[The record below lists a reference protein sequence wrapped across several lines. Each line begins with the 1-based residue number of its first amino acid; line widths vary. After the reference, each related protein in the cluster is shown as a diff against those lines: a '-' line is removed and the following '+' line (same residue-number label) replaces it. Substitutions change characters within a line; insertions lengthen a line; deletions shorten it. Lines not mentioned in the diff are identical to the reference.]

1 MSVDLVIFQLEQQ
14 SEAVELNNSILI
26 EISKTAVAKWQEK
39 LKTRYGWFKTNNC
52 KNIIFD
58 VSIFCFHSNINVDLT
73 RVLTNSTW
81 DDLSLLETSLWSSTR
96 TLQTRSP
103 RST

>member
-26 EISKTAVAKWQEK
+26 EISKTAVVKWQEK

-58 VSIFCFHSNINVDLT
+58 VSIFVFIRILM
-73 RVLTNSTW
+73 LI
-81 DDLSLLETSLWSSTR
+81 
-96 TLQTRSP
+96 
-103 RST
+103 

>member
-26 EISKTAVAKWQEK
+26 EISKTAVVKWQEK

-58 VSIFCFHSNINVDLT
+58 VSNFWFHSNFNVVLA

-81 DDLSLLETSLWSSTR
+81 GDLSLLETSLWFSTR

>member
-1 MSVDLVIFQLEQQ
+1 MNVSIDLSIFQLEQQ

-26 EISKTAVAKWQEK
+26 EISKTAVVKWHEK

-58 VSIFCFHSNINVDLT
+58 VRIQFIV
-73 RVLTNSTW
+73 
-81 DDLSLLETSLWSSTR
+81 
-96 TLQTRSP
+96 
-103 RST
+103 

>member
-26 EISKTAVAKWQEK
+26 EISKTAVVKWQEK

-58 VSIFCFHSNINVDLT
+58 VSIFVFIRILM
-73 RVLTNSTW
+73 LFW
-81 DDLSLLETSLWSSTR
+81 PGP
-96 TLQTRSP
+96 LQTVHG
-103 RST
+103 TI